1 MTQRKRTREERAQLV
16 ARWKASGNTAREF
29 GVRHGVKSTALY
41 GWARELKKESRS
53 PAFVEVHVREP
64 EVAGG
69 AVEVVLANGRV
80 VRVREVVDARV
91 LRSVVEALESSC

>member
-1 MTQRKRTREERAQLV
+1 MTQRERTQEERAQLV
-16 ARWKASGNTAREF
+16 AKWKASGHTAKEF

-41 GWARELKKESRS
+41 GWAQELKKKSRS
-53 PAFVEVHVREP
+53 RAFVEVQVREA
-64 EVAGG
+64 EVSGG
-69 AVEVVLANGRV
+69 AVEVVLAGGRV